1 MTKDL
6 TKGSP
11 AKLILYFSLPLLIG
25 NLFQQFYSMAD
36 TFIVGRTLGVDALAS
51 VGCTG
56 SISFFIIGFAQ
67 GLTAG
72 FSIITAQR
80 FGANDLE
87 GVRKSAVSSSIL
99 SAVITVILTAVSVA
113 LARPILVAMNTPENI
128 LQGAVEYISVIFWGI
143 AASVLFNLLSNIIR
157 ARGDSTTPLVFLV
170 IACVLNIGLDYLF
183 ILVFSMGVAGA
194 GWATVISQLAAGL
207 LCIGYIGKKLP
218 MLHLHREDFRVSRS
232 FHIAHLKVGLP
243 MAFQTSI
250 IAIGAIALQ
259 SALNGLGS
267 TAVAAYTAAQKID
280 ALAVQPMASFGVT
293 MATFTAQNFGA
304 GDMPRIRRG
313 VRQCAIISVI
323 FSILAGALVIL
334 AGRFFVELFVGPGN
348 EQVVDMAM
356 IYLVI
361 NGALYFMLALL
372 FVWRNALQGLGKTL
386 IPTLAGIMELFM
398 RIFAAFIL
406 ADILGFAGACMAN
419 PAAWL
424 GALIPLSVAYF
435 LTIHKLVA
443 HPPAPLT
450 MRRTAPEDSS
460 K

>member
-36 TFIVGRTLGVDALAS
+36 TFIVGRTIGVDALAS

-72 FSIITAQR
+72 FAIITAQR

-87 GVRKSAVSSSIL
+87 GVRKSAVSSAFL
-99 SAVITVILTAVSVA
+99 SAIITVVLTAVSVS
-113 LARPILVAMNTPENI
+113 LARPILVAMNTPPQI
-128 LQGAVEYISVIFWGI
+128 LEGAVQYISVIYWGI

-157 ARGDSTTPLVFLV
+157 ALGDSITPLVFLV
-170 IACVLNIGLDYLF
+170 IACILNIGLDYLF

-194 GWATVISQLAAGL
+194 GLATVISQLVAGL
-207 LCIGYIGKKLP
+207 LCLLYIRKKLP
-218 MLHLHREDFRVSRS
+218 ILHLKRPDFKIRRS
-232 FHIAHLKVGLP
+232 FHVEHLKVGLP

-250 IAIGAIALQ
+250 IAIGGIALQ

-280 ALAVQPMASFGVT
+280 QLAVQPMASFGVT
-293 MATFTAQNFGA
+293 MATFTAQNYGA
-304 GDMPRIRRG
+304 GDMARIRRG
-313 VRQCAIISVI
+313 VRQCGIISVI
-323 FSILAGALVIL
+323 FSIAAGVLVIL
-334 AGRFFVELFVGPGN
+334 AGRFFVGLFVGPEN
-348 EQVVDMAM
+348 TEVVDLSMV
-356 IYLVI
+356 YLVI
-361 NGALYFMLALL
+361 NGALYFLLALL
-372 FVWRNALQGLGKTL
+372 FVYRSALQGLGKSF
-386 IPTLAGIMELFM
+386 IPTVAGVMELFM

-406 ADILGFAGACMAN
+406 AANLGFAGACMSN

-424 GALIPLSVAYF
+424 GALIPLTIAYF
-435 LTIHKLVA
+435 VTIHKLTKN
-443 HPPAPLT
+443 PPAPLT
-450 MRRTAPEDSS
+450 MHRQPPRLTED
-460 K
+460 